1 MVHEYKED
9 NFEVEAKLLTDG
21 DLEVVLLRKVEEEVD
36 MHLKVVLIL
45 VDENIEVLDKVVQDD
60 TQEKGAE
67 TDRVTF
73 PIVTLSDRIL
83 PLSFFVLAVSISVG
97 DTVVETNNY
106 FSQSDYN
113 TFFAW
118 RSDKSDWWMLR
129 GSVKN
134 NNILWTI
141 YKHFGFVINTS

>member
-1 MVHEYKED
+1 
-9 NFEVEAKLLTDG
+9 
-21 DLEVVLLRKVEEEVD
+21 
-36 MHLKVVLIL
+36 MHLKVVWILI
-45 VDENIEVLDKVVQDD
+45 DENIEVLDKGVKED

-67 TDRVTF
+67 TTSVTF
-73 PIVTLSDRIL
+73 PIVPLSDRIL
-83 PLSFFVLAVSISVG
+83 PLSFFVVAVSISRG
-97 DTVVETNNY
+97 DTVVETNNG